1 MSDVLGQ
8 TAGEQCAERE
18 AWRSVQGHVNVDVSL
33 TQLQH
38 CLGLQQMPN
47 DTYTT
52 YDNTVINI
60 DTARVSN
67 KCTTISTP
75 HDDNTVININ
85 IAWVSNKCTT
95 IPAPHNDN
103 TVINID
109 IAWVSNKCTTIP
121 APHNDNTVTVKP
133 SNHQCDARP
142 SQQHGTTVF
151 RPSAKLYCLLMQA
164 CVNNLPKDV
173 SCGHNGQQSNPQLAS
188 FKSNTQTIW
197 PPGNTFRINSV
208 E

>member
-52 YDNTVINI
+52 Y
-60 DTARVSN
+60 
-67 KCTTISTP
+67 
-75 HDDNTVININ
+75 
-85 IAWVSNKCTT
+85 
-95 IPAPHNDN
+95 DN

-173 SCGHNGQQSNPQLAS
+173 SCGHNGQQLNPRLAS
-188 FKSNTQTIW
+188 FKSNTLTIW